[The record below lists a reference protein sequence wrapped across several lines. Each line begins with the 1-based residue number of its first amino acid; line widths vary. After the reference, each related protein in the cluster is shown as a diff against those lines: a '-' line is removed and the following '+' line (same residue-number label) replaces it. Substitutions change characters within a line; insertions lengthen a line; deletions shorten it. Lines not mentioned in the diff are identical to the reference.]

1 MIDIGF
7 DMIAALAAVSF
18 LAGFVDSIAGGGGLL
33 TVPALLLAGLDP
45 AQAIATNKVQ
55 GSVAAASA
63 TYTFGR
69 KGLIE
74 WQKAWGFTLVAFLSS
89 IAGALCVQ
97 FLPRS
102 VLEVLI
108 PLLLIAIAFYFALSR
123 KMKDEDAH
131 ARMTALAFG
140 LTAPV
145 AIGFYDG
152 IFGPGAGSFYM
163 LAFVTLLGYGVVKA
177 TAHTKLVNL
186 ASNFGSLLLY
196 SATGAVVWPIGLVMA
211 GASLLG
217 SPDRLAARHAAGGP
231 DHPAAPGP
239 GVEPHGAQ
247 APSGSRQSLAP
258 SPSEG
263 GAGAFLTRKGPRTL
277 TFAGIASISRLT

>member
-1 MIDIGF
+1 VGEIGF

-18 LAGFVDSIAGGGGLL
+18 LAGFVDAIAGGGELL

-74 WQKAWGFTLVAFLSS
+74 WRKAWGFILVAFFSS
-89 IAGALCVQ
+89 IVGALCVR

-108 PLLLIAIAFYFALSR
+108 PLLLIAIALYFAFSR
-123 KMKDEDAH
+123 KVKDEDAQ
-131 ARMTALAFG
+131 ARMTELAFG

-145 AIGFYDG
+145 VIGFYDG

-163 LAFVTLLGYGVVKA
+163 LAFVTLLGYGVVRA
-177 TAHTKLVNL
+177 TAHTKLVNF

-196 SATGAVVWPIGLVMA
+196 AATGTVVWSLGFVMA

-217 SPDRLAARHAAGGP
+217 
-231 DHPAAPGP
+231 
-239 GVEPHGAQ
+239 AQ
-247 APSGSRQSLAP
+247 IGSRVAMRLGSRIIRPLLVLVSSLMA
-258 SPSEG
+258 
-263 GAGAFLTRKGPRTL
+263 L
-277 TFAGIASISRLT
+277 RLLLDPANPWRQALQRALSMLF

>member
-1 MIDIGF
+1 MPDIGV
-7 DMIAALAAVSF
+7 DTIAALAAISF

-63 TYTFGR
+63 AYTFAR

-74 WQKAWGFTLVAFLSS
+74 WRRAWGFTLVAFASS
-89 IAGALCVQ
+89 IAGALCVR
-97 FLPRS
+97 FLPRP
-102 VLEVLI
+102 VLDGLI
-108 PLLLIAIAFYFALSR
+108 PPLLITIALYFALSR
-123 KMKDEDAH
+123 KVKDEDAH
-131 ARMTALAFG
+131 ARLSG
-140 LTAPV
+140 V

-163 LAFVTLLGYGVVKA
+163 LAFVTLLGYGVVRA
-177 TAHTKLVNL
+177 TAHTKVVNF

-196 SATGAVVWPIGLVMA
+196 AATGAVVWPLGAAMA

-217 SPDRLAARHAAGGP
+217 AQAGSRLAMRLGGRIIRP
-231 DHPAAPGP
+231 LLVLVSGLMALRLLLDPANPWRGTLQ
-239 GVEPHGAQ
+239 GA
-247 APSGSRQSLAP
+247 LT
-258 SPSEG
+258 
-263 GAGAFLTRKGPRTL
+263 AF
-277 TFAGIASISRLT
+277 F

>member
-7 DMIAALAAVSF
+7 DMIAALAAISF

-55 GSVAAASA
+55 GSFAAASA

-74 WQKAWGFTLVAFLSS
+74 WQQGLGLRLGGFPSG

-177 TAHTKLVNL
+177 TAHTKLAQSREQFRQPSALFRDRRRGVADRARHGGGL
-186 ASNFGSLLLY
+186 A
-196 SATGAVVWPIGLVMA
+196 A
-211 GASLLG
+211 GG
-217 SPDRLAARHAAGGP
+217 PDRLAPGHAAGRP

-239 GVEPHGAQ
+239 GVEPHGA
-247 APSGSRQSLAP
+247 AGSFWTRPIPGAKPSGCAAL
-258 SPSEG
+258 
-263 GAGAFLTRKGPRTL
+263 F
-277 TFAGIASISRLT
+277 

>member
-1 MIDIGF
+1 VIDIGF

-55 GSVAAASA
+55 GAVAAASA

-74 WQKAWGFTLVAFLSS
+74 WKKAWGFTLMAFVSS

-102 VLEVLI
+102 LLEMLI
-108 PLLLIAIAFYFALSR
+108 PLLLIAMAIYFALSR
-123 KMKDEDAH
+123 KMKDADAH

-177 TAHTKLVNL
+177 TAHTKLVNF

-196 SATGAVVWPIGLVMA
+196 SATGAVVWPVGLVMA
-211 GASLLG
+211 GASLVGAQIGSHLAMRLG
-217 SPDRLAARHAAGGP
+217 SRIIRPLLVLVSSLMALRLLL
-231 DHPAAPGP
+231 DPANPWR
-239 GVEPHGAQ
+239 Q
-247 APSGSRQSLAP
+247 ALQKASLAL
-258 SPSEG
+258 
-263 GAGAFLTRKGPRTL
+263 F
-277 TFAGIASISRLT
+277 

>member
-1 MIDIGF
+1 VFDIGF
-7 DMIAALAAVSF
+7 DMIAALAAISF

-33 TVPALLLAGLDP
+33 TVPALMLAGLDP

-69 KGLIE
+69 KGLIDWE
-74 WQKAWGFTLVAFLSS
+74 KAWGFSLVAFASS
-89 IAGALCVQ
+89 IGGALCVQ
-97 FLPRS
+97 FLPRA

-108 PLLLIAIAFYFALSR
+108 PVMLIAMAAYFALSR

-177 TAHTKLVNL
+177 TAHTKLVNF

-196 SATGAVVWPIGLVMA
+196 AATGAVVWPLGLAMSV
-211 GASLLG
+211 ASLLG
-217 SPDRLAARHAAGGP
+217 AQMGSRLAMRL
-231 DHPAAPGP
+231 
-239 GVEPHGAQ
+239 
-247 APSGSRQSLAP
+247 GSRLIRPLLVLVSGLMALRLLLDPANPWRQAL
-258 SPSEG
+258 
-263 GAGAFLTRKGPRTL
+263 RKVSWAL
-277 TFAGIASISRLT
+277 F

>member
-1 MIDIGF
+1 VPDIGL
-7 DMIAALAAVSF
+7 DMIAVLAAISF
-18 LAGFVDSIAGGGGLL
+18 LAGFVDAIAGGGGLL
-33 TVPALLLAGLDP
+33 TVPALMLAGLDP

-74 WQKAWGFTLVAFLSS
+74 WRKAWGFTLVAFFSS
-89 IAGALCVQ
+89 IGGALCVQ
-97 FLPRS
+97 FLPRA

-108 PLLLIAIAFYFALSR
+108 PVMLIAMAVYFALSR

-177 TAHTKLVNL
+177 TAHTKLVNF

-196 SATGAVVWPIGLVMA
+196 AATGAVVWPLGLAMSV
-211 GASLLG
+211 ASLLG
-217 SPDRLAARHAAGGP
+217 AQVGSRLAMRL
-231 DHPAAPGP
+231 
-239 GVEPHGAQ
+239 
-247 APSGSRQSLAP
+247 GSRLIRPLLVAVSGLMALRLLLDPANPWRQALQKISLAL
-258 SPSEG
+258 
-263 GAGAFLTRKGPRTL
+263 F
-277 TFAGIASISRLT
+277 